1 MAQSETPLMRQYFQI
16 KAKYPD
22 TILLF
27 RMGDF
32 FETFDTDAVLTSKAC
47 GITLTKRSSGTV
59 GSNQLAGFPHH
70 QLDNYLPKLVKAGF
84 RVAVCEQ
91 LEDPKLAKGIVKR
104 GVVEVVT
111 PGITLYDKLLE
122 TDANNYCASV
132 YLFRDKKS
140 TKAGIAFSDISTGE
154 FVTAEVT
161 PNKMAEVLSN
171 ISPAELLFS
180 KAQALEIENLM
191 TAYPS
196 KISYTKMEDWIFDQ
210 EFTRDILLR
219 QFGTQNLKGFGIEE
233 RYSSIASA
241 GALMHYINETQK
253 SAAEHIRSIS
263 IYDPTEFMTL
273 DNSTRRNLE
282 ILYSNN
288 DDSSST
294 LISILDSTRTPM
306 GGRLFKTWIARPLK
320 NLKAINSRLNAV
332 EALFNDDDKRDY
344 LRKILD
350 SFGDLE
356 RLISKVSTRRANPR
370 DIISLKNSL
379 NLLPLLKD
387 GLSGLNSEM
396 LKELSDSINT
406 LDELAKRIED
416 LIIDEPSIQIGNG
429 TLFREGIDAD
439 LDKYVMAKLHGK
451 EWLNRYQEEQ
461 REATGISKLK
471 IGYTSVFGYYLDI
484 YNTNKDKVPASY
496 QRKQTLVN
504 SERYITPELKEFE
517 ELMMAAEDKIG
528 TIERRMYEELLTEI
542 SRMTFEIQKDAYSIA
557 ELDCLQSFAF
567 IARKNNYIKPIID
580 DGDSMELTEIRH
592 PVVEQLLPEGQ
603 SFIPNSTYLDTT
615 EKQIQIITGPNMSG
629 KSCYLRQTALAVF
642 MGQIGSFVAAEKATF
657 GLVDRIFTRVGA
669 QDNITAGESTFLVE
683 MQEAANILNNA
694 TSKSLIL
701 LDEVG
706 RGTATTDGI
715 ALAWAITEFIHNEI
729 RAKTLFATH
738 YHELNSLTDKYE
750 KIQNFRIEVVGTGN
764 NIIFTHNVVAGGS
777 DNSYGIHVAKMA
789 GLPYDVIRR
798 ANEILVILDGGGEEE
813 IARPDTK
820 KIKPVK
826 ARYEF
831 HNPDQL
837 AIFEVRDDFL
847 RARISELNPD
857 ELTPLQALQILTDL
871 YHEVKKR

>member
-1 MAQSETPLMRQYFQI
+1 MKQSDTPLMRQYFQI

-32 FETFDTDAVLTSKAC
+32 FETFDTDAVLTAKAC

-70 QLDNYLPKLVKAGF
+70 QLDNYLPKLVKAGY

-122 TDANNYCASV
+122 TNANNYCASV

-154 FVTAEVT
+154 FVTAEVN
-161 PNKMAEVLSN
+161 PNKVAEVLSN

-191 TAYPS
+191 TGYSS

-219 QFGTQNLKGFGIEE
+219 QFETKNLKGFGIDEY
-233 RYSSIASA
+233 YSSIAAA

-282 ILYSNN
+282 ILYSNH
-288 DDSSST
+288 DDTSST

-306 GGRLFKTWIARPLK
+306 GGRLFKNWIARPLK
-320 NLKAINSRLNAV
+320 NLKQINRRLDAV
-332 EALFNDDDKRDY
+332 DALFADDEKRDY
-344 LRKILD
+344 LRKVLD

-387 GLSGLNSEM
+387 GLSGLESDM
-396 LKELSDSINT
+396 LSELSDSINT
-406 LDELAKRIED
+406 LEELAERIGN
-416 LIIDEPSIQIGNG
+416 LIVDEPSIQIGNG
-429 TLFREGIDAD
+429 TLFRTGIDAE
-439 LDKYVMAKLHGK
+439 LDKYVEAKLHGK

-484 YNTNKDKVPASY
+484 YNTNKDKVPADY
-496 QRKQTLVN
+496 LRKQTLVN

-517 ELMMAAEDKIG
+517 QIQMASEDRIG

-542 SRMTFEIQKDAYSIA
+542 SRETFEIQKDAYAIA
-557 ELDCLQSFAF
+557 ELDCLQSFAH
-567 IARKNNYIKPIID
+567 ISKKNNYTKPIID
-580 DGDSMELTEIRH
+580 DGDSMELTEARH

-603 SFIPNSTYLDTT
+603 SFVPNTTYLDTSD
-615 EKQIQIITGPNMSG
+615 KQIQIITGPNMSG

-642 MGQIGSFVAAEKATF
+642 MGQIGCYVAAEKATF

-738 YHELNSLTDKYE
+738 YHELNSLTEKYD

-798 ANEILVILDGGGEEE
+798 ANEIILLLDGGGEEE
-813 IARPDTK
+813 IIRPDTT

-871 YHEVKKR
+871 HHEVKQR

>member
-32 FETFDTDAVLTSKAC
+32 FETFDTDAVLTAKAC

-59 GSNQLAGFPHH
+59 GSSQLAGFPHH
-70 QLDNYLPKLVKAGF
+70 QLDNYLPKLVKAGY

-122 TDANNYCASV
+122 TNANNYCASV

-154 FVTAEVT
+154 FVTAEVN
-161 PNKMAEVLSN
+161 PNKVAEVLSN

-191 TAYPS
+191 TTYPS
-196 KISYTKMEDWIFDQ
+196 KVSYTKLEDWIFDQ

-219 QFGTQNLKGFGIEE
+219 QFETKSLKGFGIDEN
-233 RYSSIASA
+233 YSSIAAA

-282 ILYSNN
+282 ILYSNH

-320 NLKAINSRLNAV
+320 NLKQINKRLNAV
-332 EALFNDDDKRDY
+332 TALYTNDEKRDY
-344 LRKILD
+344 LRKVLD

-387 GLSGLNSEM
+387 GLS
-396 LKELSDSINT
+396 ELSSDMLSDLSDTINT
-406 LDELAKRIED
+406 LED
-416 LIIDEPSIQIGNG
+416 LVQRIGDIIIDEPSIQIGNG
-429 TLFREGIDAD
+429 TLFRTGIDAE
-439 LDKYVMAKLHGK
+439 LDKYVEAKLHGK

-484 YNTNKDKVPASY
+484 YNTSKDKVPLSY

-504 SERYITPELKEFE
+504 SERYITPELKDFE
-517 ELMMAAEDKIG
+517 QIQMAAEDRIG

-542 SRMTFEIQKDAYSIA
+542 SRQTFEIQKDAYAIA
-557 ELDCLQSFAF
+557 ELDCLLSFAH
-567 IARKNNYIKPIID
+567 ISKKNNYTKPIID
-580 DGDSMELTEIRH
+580 DGDSMELTSARH

-603 SFIPNSTYLDTT
+603 TFVPNSTYLDTT

-629 KSCYLRQTALAVF
+629 KSCYLRQTALVVF
-642 MGQIGSFVAAEKATF
+642 MGQIGCYVAAEKATF

-738 YHELNSLTDKYE
+738 YHELNSLTEKYD

-764 NIIFTHNVVAGGS
+764 NIIFTHNVVSGGS

-798 ANEILVILDGGGEEE
+798 ANEIILLLDGGGEEE
-813 IARPDTK
+813 IARPDTT

-837 AIFEVRDDFL
+837 AIFEVCDDFL

-857 ELTPLQALQILTDL
+857 ELTPLQALQILSDL
-871 YHEVKKR
+871 SNEIKKR

>member
-1 MAQSETPLMRQYFQI
+1 MKQSDTPLMRQYFQI

-32 FETFDTDAVLTSKAC
+32 FETFDTDAVLTAKAC

-70 QLDNYLPKLVKAGF
+70 QLDNYLPKLVKAGY

-122 TDANNYCASV
+122 TNANNYCASV

-154 FVTAEVT
+154 FVTAEVN
-161 PNKMAEVLSN
+161 PNKVAEVLSN

-191 TAYPS
+191 TGYSS

-219 QFGTQNLKGFGIEE
+219 QFETKNLKGFGIDEY
-233 RYSSIASA
+233 YSSIAAA

-282 ILYSNN
+282 ILYSNH
-288 DDSSST
+288 DDTSST

-306 GGRLFKTWIARPLK
+306 GGRLFKNWIARPLK
-320 NLKAINSRLNAV
+320 NLKQINRRLDAV
-332 EALFNDDDKRDY
+332 DALFDDDEKRDY
-344 LRKILD
+344 LRKVLD

-379 NLLPLLKD
+379 NLLPLLND
-387 GLSGLNSEM
+387 GLSGLESDM
-396 LKELSDSINT
+396 LSELSDSINT
-406 LDELAKRIED
+406 LEELAERIGN
-416 LIIDEPSIQIGNG
+416 LIVDEPSIQIGNG
-429 TLFREGIDAD
+429 TLFRTGIDAE
-439 LDKYVMAKLHGK
+439 LDKYVEAKLHGK

-484 YNTNKDKVPASY
+484 YNTNKDKVPADY
-496 QRKQTLVN
+496 LRKQTLVN

-517 ELMMAAEDKIG
+517 QIQMASEDRIG

-542 SRMTFEIQKDAYSIA
+542 SRETFEIQKDAYAIA
-557 ELDCLQSFAF
+557 ELDCLQSFAH
-567 IARKNNYIKPIID
+567 ISKKNNYTKPIID
-580 DGDSMELTEIRH
+580 DGDSMELTEARH

-603 SFIPNSTYLDTT
+603 SFVPNTTYLDTSD
-615 EKQIQIITGPNMSG
+615 KQIQIITGPNMSG

-642 MGQIGSFVAAEKATF
+642 MGQIGCYVAAEKATF

-738 YHELNSLTDKYE
+738 YHELNSLTEKYD

-798 ANEILVILDGGGEEE
+798 ANEIILLLDGGGEEE
-813 IARPDTK
+813 IIRPDTT

-871 YHEVKKR
+871 HHEVKQR